1 MAPGRDEEQRALHE
15 AGAVRGGVRVGAQAL
30 LVVGVLQRQAA
41 AQHLHEHPPKLLR
54 GHRVQERVDDRAEVE
69 ERVREGEED
78 HVRPEVGP
86 RPVVLGFGCSHDPP
100 NLVGH
105 PAYSQCHNNQPWADM
120 SRRERQKREKHSM
133 RTQ

>member
-1 MAPGRDEEQRALHE
+1 MYFKE
-15 AGAVRGGVRVGAQAL
+15 GGGAL
-30 LVVGVLQRQAA
+30 LVVGVQQRQAA

-54 GHRVQERVDDRAEVE
+54 GHRVQERVDDRA
-69 ERVREGEED
+69 ED

-105 PAYSQCHNNQPWADM
+105 PAYGQCHNNQPWADT
-120 SRRERQKREKHSM
+120 SRRERQKREKYSM